1 MGFQR
6 GASVA
11 SGGGPAN
18 QAWSSIARNPK
29 VSIPSQLGT
38 ITESPQTASRQV
50 PPVGTLGT
58 AQGPWA
64 NAGRTQALRSNI
76 GSKAPSQT
84 SQVRNQLSSMAI
96 SQPVNQAGSVW
107 NPSLGPTPSKV
118 SMMSMAHWRT
128 RMTAPS
134 RVGSRVSVRKPFY
147 NTVCRA
153 SNCTKQDFQKGQIIA
168 IPFHTANTNPHVD
181 PVTDDQLAMTI
192 WGPVYSKRRMVI
204 VMWIHERDM
213 FCLPLYTFSGQGIN
227 SRGKDIIHEYVALKN
242 AGKPHTNFGKY
253 PAIEVVPKYKD
264 LHKDTT
270 IHITGGL
277 RVGCN
282 EDITR
287 VGKLTK
293 QGYFDLLALWKR
305 LSNDAQQEPWV
316 D

>member
-11 SGGGPAN
+11 SCGGSAN
-18 QAWSSIARNPK
+18 QAWTSVARKPK
-29 VSIPSQLGT
+29 VSIPSKLGT
-38 ITESPQTASRQV
+38 ITESPQTAGMQV
-50 PPVGTLGT
+50 PPVGPQGT

-64 NAGRTQALRSNI
+64 NAGRTQALRSKI
-76 GSKAPSQT
+76 GSEAPSQA
-84 SQVRNQLSSMAI
+84 SQVRKQLSSMAI
-96 SQPVNQAGSVW
+96 SQPVNHAG
-107 NPSLGPTPSKV
+107 
-118 SMMSMAHWRT
+118 
-128 RMTAPS
+128 
-134 RVGSRVSVRKPFY
+134 
-147 NTVCRA
+147 A
-153 SNCTKQDFQKGQIIA
+153 SNCTRQDFQKGQIIA
-168 IPFHTANTNPHVD
+168 IPFHTANTNPNVD
-181 PVTDDQLAMTI
+181 PTTDDQLAMTI

-213 FCLPLYTFSGQGIN
+213 FCLPLYAFSGQGIN

-242 AGKPHTNFGKY
+242 AGKTHTNFGKY

-270 IHITGGL
+270 VHITGGL

>member
-11 SGGGPAN
+11 SGGGSAN
-18 QAWSSIARNPK
+18 QAWTSVARKPK

-38 ITESPQTASRQV
+38 ITESPRTAGRQV
-50 PPVGTLGT
+50 PPVGPQGT

-64 NAGRTQALRSNI
+64 NAGRTQALRSKI
-76 GSKAPSQT
+76 GSEAPSQT
-84 SQVRNQLSSMAI
+84 SQVRKQLSSMAM
-96 SQPVNQAGSVW
+96 SQPVNQARSVW
-107 NPSLGPTPSKV
+107 NPSLGTTPTKV

-134 RVGSRVSVRKPFY
+134 RVGSRVSVP
-147 NTVCRA
+147 
-153 SNCTKQDFQKGQIIA
+153 
-168 IPFHTANTNPHVD
+168 NTNPNVD
-181 PVTDDQLAMTI
+181 PTTDDQLAMTI

-213 FCLPLYTFSGQGIN
+213 FCLPLYTFSGRGIN

-242 AGKPHTNFGKY
+242 AGRPDTNFGKY

>member
-11 SGGGPAN
+11 SGGGSAN
-18 QAWSSIARNPK
+18 QAWTSVARKPK

-38 ITESPQTASRQV
+38 ITESPQTAAWQV
-50 PPVGTLGT
+50 PPVGPQGT

-64 NAGRTQALRSNI
+64 NAGRTQALRSKI
-76 GSKAPSQT
+76 GSEAPSQT
-84 SQVRNQLSSMAI
+84 SQVRKQLSSMAI
-96 SQPVNQAGSVW
+96 RQPVNQAGINDVDGTLADPDDS
-107 NPSLGPTPSKV
+107 SK
-118 SMMSMAHWRT
+118 SGREPCLT
-128 RMTAPS
+128 
-134 RVGSRVSVRKPFY
+134 
-147 NTVCRA
+147 
-153 SNCTKQDFQKGQIIA
+153 
-168 IPFHTANTNPHVD
+168 NTNPNVD
-181 PVTDDQLAMTI
+181 PTTDDQLAMTI
-192 WGPVYSKRRMVI
+192 WGPGYSKRRMVI

-282 EDITR
+282 EDIIR

-305 LSNDAQQEPWV
+305 LSNDAQQDPWV